1 LANSFDFEKLDAWDA
16 RNSKWEFTKTEDGKA
31 VVFDIIEQE
40 MNAMKIN
47 FGQEYEDLKAY
58 AKELL
63 RPYYDLAGEVN
74 DDILPKAIK
83 NKLANEIYPRMYEI
97 K

>member
-1 LANSFDFEKLDAWDA
+1 
-16 RNSKWEFTKTEDGKA
+16 
-31 VVFDIIEQE
+31 

-74 DDILPKAIK
+74 NDILPKAIK
-83 NKLANEIYPRMYEI
+83 NKLANEVYPRMYEI
-97 K
+97 KQQVVNTVPGVKQLQERYLTSI